1 MTVPFGGLAGWAFWL
16 AAGGAVLVIGGPV
29 LHRLGVLGL
38 GPALLAVPLGGG
50 LSLLAVILTAFI
62 FVGGRPMPA
71 GRTPTLAAAGLA
83 ILTGVVPLMLVV
95 PGFGVPQI
103 HDITTDPDDPP
114 RFLAVM
120 PLRGETANSL
130 DYPPETARA
139 QREGYSDLSTVT
151 MPGEPAA
158 LVERSREVAAEL
170 GWDIVD
176 VDPDGGRL
184 EASETTFWF
193 GFIDDVVVRIRPAG
207 GGSEIDVRSVSRVG
221 VSDLGANAA
230 RIRRFIN
237 RLQSSS

>member
-1 MTVPFGGLAGWAFWL
+1 
-16 AAGGAVLVIGGPV
+16 
-29 LHRLGVLGL
+29 
-38 GPALLAVPLGGG
+38 
-50 LSLLAVILTAFI
+50 
-62 FVGGRPMPA
+62 
-71 GRTPTLAAAGLA
+71 
-83 ILTGVVPLMLVV
+83 MLVV